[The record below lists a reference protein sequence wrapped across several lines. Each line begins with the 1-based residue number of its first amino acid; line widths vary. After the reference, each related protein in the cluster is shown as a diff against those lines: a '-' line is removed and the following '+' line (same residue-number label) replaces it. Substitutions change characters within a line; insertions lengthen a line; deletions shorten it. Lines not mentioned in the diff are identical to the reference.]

1 MLISSSSRYSIYKV
15 QFAASA
21 LGFGNFAILTQPVE
35 LVKNFFQ
42 LLSSFFDSV
51 RLLPPTVA
59 DSLHILAYAAPF
71 VKWFFTIFQILF
83 CANCYN
89 PVRRKAP
96 PDPARIRGLFV

>member
-59 DSLHILAYAAPF
+59 DSLHILAYA
-71 VKWFFTIFQILF
+71 
-83 CANCYN
+83 
-89 PVRRKAP
+89 
-96 PDPARIRGLFV
+96 DLFVNSFLPNFSIFFHVFQPRTEHSFTGVQIGHS